1 MIKRKASKSIHLS
14 EIYVCSQ
21 SAQELM
27 LLQEKI
33 PNAFD
38 GETAIKQLRVKD
50 LCHHNVLTSDL
61 SLTEEV
67 LPKPILLN

>member
-1 MIKRKASKSIHLS
+1 
-14 EIYVCSQ
+14 
-21 SAQELM
+21 M

-50 LCHHNVLTSDL
+50 LCHHNVVTSDL